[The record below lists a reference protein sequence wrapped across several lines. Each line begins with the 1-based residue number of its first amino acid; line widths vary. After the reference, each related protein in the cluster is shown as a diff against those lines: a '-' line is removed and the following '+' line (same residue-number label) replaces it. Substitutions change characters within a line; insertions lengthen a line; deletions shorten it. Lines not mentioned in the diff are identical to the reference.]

1 MINKISLYLPIFI
14 ISIFMISACG
24 PSQKVSRISPDQDT
38 DLSGRWNAG
47 DARRVS
53 DEMIAD
59 VLNRPWLERFQNENG
74 ERPVVIVGRI
84 RNESME
90 HIDTEVFSK
99 DLERALINDG
109 SVRFVASSSE
119 REALR
124 EERQDQQRFATE
136 ETQRR
141 LASELG
147 ADYMLIGNI
156 NSLVDQSVDR
166 RQAAIF
172 YTVNLELV
180 DVETNEKVW
189 IGNKRIQKMIE
200 RSRVR

>member
-1 MINKISLYLPIFI
+1 MKNKWIY
-14 ISIFMISACG
+14 ISIILSLIFTAASCG
-24 PSQKVSRISPDQDT
+24 PSQSVSRVDANQDS

-53 DEMIAD
+53 DEMISD
-59 VLNRPWLERFQNENG
+59 VLTRPWLNRFQTDNN
-74 ERPVVIVGRI
+74 ERPVVIVGRV

-99 DLERALINDG
+99 DLERAMINDG
-109 SVRFVASSSE
+109 RVRFVASSSE
-119 REALR
+119 REDLR
-124 EERQDQQRFATE
+124 EERMDQQQYATE
-136 ETQRR
+136 ESQRQ
-141 LASELG
+141 LAAELG
-147 ADYMLIGNI
+147 ADFMLIGNI
-156 NSLVDQSVDR
+156 NSIVDQSIDR

>member
-1 MINKISLYLPIFI
+1 MKLSLKLI
-14 ISIFMISACG
+14 ILAVFCAALLVSCG
-24 PSQKVSRISPDQDT
+24 PSQKVTRINPDQDT

-59 VLNRPWLERFQNENG
+59 VLSRRWLERFVQEN
-74 ERPVVIVGRI
+74 RRDPVVIVGRI

-109 SVRFVASSSE
+109 RVRFVASASE

-124 EERQDQQRFATE
+124 SERMDQQQHATE
-136 ETQRR
+136 ESARR
-141 LASELG
+141 LAAELG
-147 ADYMLIGNI
+147 ADFMMIGNI
-156 NSLVDQSVDR
+156 NSIIDQSGDR
-166 RQAAIF
+166 RMAAIF

-180 DVETNEKVW
+180 NVETNEKVW

>member
-1 MINKISLYLPIFI
+1 MKKSPLNIIIFCL
-14 ISIFMISACG
+14 SILVFTSCG
-24 PSQKVSRISPDQDT
+24 PSQTVSRVDANQDS

-59 VLNRPWLERFQNENG
+59 VLTRPWLNRFQTENSD
-74 ERPVVIVGRI
+74 RPVVIVGRV

-109 SVRFVASSSE
+109 SVRFVASNSE

-124 EERQDQQRFATE
+124 EERMDQQQYATE
-136 ETQRR
+136 ASQRR
-141 LASELG
+141 LAAELG
-147 ADYMLIGNI
+147 ADFMLIGNI
-156 NSLVDQSVDR
+156 NSIIDQSTDR

-180 DVETNEKVW
+180 SVETNEKVW